1 MFKLREAG
9 KTMERYVIA
18 VILIIVMI
26 LLIVFYN
33 QKK

>member
-1 MFKLREAG
+1 MLELREAG
-9 KTMERYVIA
+9 KTMERYVIF
-18 VILIIVMI
+18 VILIIVII